1 MPEKFRYYD
10 ESDIYDQYGRTIPM
24 DLYAF
29 WDIAQGKNRRSDYN
43 AIVTIGRCRRTGV
56 LYVLDAW
63 AQKCQAHVALKVA
76 VEKIIEYEHRVFVV
90 ETVGAQFDMYRQIQG
105 VIAAQDIPDKENK
118 IFLVQNERRT
128 HRITGAAH

>member
-1 MPEKFRYYD
+1 MQLLRLAD
-10 ESDIYDQYGRTIPM
+10 
-24 DLYAF
+24 AA
-29 WDIAQGKNRRSDYN
+29 W
-43 AIVTIGRCRRTGV
+43 TGV

-90 ETVGAQFDMYRQIQG
+90 ETVGAQFDMYRQIQ
-105 VIAAQDIPDKENK
+105 EELSRLK
-118 IFLVQNERRT
+118 ICLTRIKFFVQNEKRRT

>member
-29 WDIAQGKNRRSDYN
+29 WDIAQGKTG
-43 AIVTIGRCRRTGV
+43 AATTMQLLIGRCRRTGV

-76 VEKIIEYEHRVFVV
+76 VEKIIEYESIGSLSSRLSGLNSTCIDRFKRS
-90 ETVGAQFDMYRQIQG
+90 YRG
-105 VIAAQDIPDKENK
+105 S
-118 IFLVQNERRT
+118 RY
-128 HRITGAAH
+128 TGQE